1 MSETD
6 PIAEAV
12 YQLEETQATFIK
24 AVRWRTWAIAGWAV
38 AAVLLIIVLT
48 GYGYAEGKA
57 AEVRYQTEAL
67 QKLIDQYNRLAV
79 ATDSPERVLMTYG
92 QERIP
97 APGTV
102 TTVPAPAAK

>member
-12 YQLEETQATFIK
+12 YQLEKTQTAFIK

-38 AAVLLIIVLT
+38 AAVLLIVVVL

-57 AEVRYQTEAL
+57 AEVRYQTASL
-67 QKLIDQYNRLAV
+67 QKLIDRFNQLAV
-79 ATDSPERVLMTYG
+79 ATNSPERVLMTYG
-92 QERIP
+92 QEQIP

-102 TTVPAPAAK
+102 TTVPAPTAK